1 MEELASNYDI
11 ETPQYKEKQTILPH
25 PMSEMEKKLQTPV
38 KRTHDGK
45 IKLKAESSTKKYQDG
60 PSIDMRKLERSPGDN
75 LTAIMSNGS
84 LLETAKTPH
93 KSKKKDK
100 NHDKSSEKKKKSAKK
115 EKSMAIPST
124 SITYNLNREEERSF
138 KRLIAPLPTSTPSD
152 KENNENVNSIDA
164 LIAKESEASSCGMMS
179 MEMDDIPVVA
189 EEVVVEETV
198 IETTTSSN
206 LMDTDM
212 PPDFHISIQSTPHY
226 TEEIVTETIVAFPSC
241 SQTAP

>member
-25 PMSEMEKKLQTPV
+25 PMSEMEKKQQTPV

-45 IKLKAESSTKKYQDG
+45 IKLKVESSKKYQG
-60 PSIDMRKLERSPGDN
+60 SPMIDMRKLERTPTDD
-75 LTAIMSNGS
+75 LTSIMNNSS
-84 LLETAKTPH
+84 LLESSKTPH

-100 NHDKSSEKKKKSAKK
+100 NHEKSSEKKKKSSKK
-115 EKSMAIPST
+115 DPVPST
-124 SITYNLNREEERSF
+124 TIRIESYNLNRDEERCF
-138 KRLIAPLPTSTPSD
+138 KRLHAPSTSTPSD
-152 KENNENVNSIDA
+152 KENNVHVNSIESM
-164 LIAKESEASSCGMMS
+164 IVKETEPVHCEIVS

-198 IETTTSSN
+198 IETTPSTNMMSESSD
-206 LMDTDM
+206 L
-212 PPDFHISIQSTPHY
+212 HISIQSTPHY
-226 TEEIVTETIVAFPSC
+226 TEEIVTETIVAFPTC